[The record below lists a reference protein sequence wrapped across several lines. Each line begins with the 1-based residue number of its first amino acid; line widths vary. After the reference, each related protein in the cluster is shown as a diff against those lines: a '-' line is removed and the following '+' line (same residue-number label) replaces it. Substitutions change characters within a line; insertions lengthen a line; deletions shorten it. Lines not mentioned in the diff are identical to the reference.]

1 MLFPALK
8 ITFRAERRYEMA
20 YVTVPKDLTKIKSK
34 VMFNLTKRQL
44 VCFSAAVAIGLPL
57 FFLVKG
63 SVGTSA
69 AALCMVLAMLPMFLL
84 AGNVL
89 MDCTMDEG
97 EPEYTV
103 SYRYYEQTGYF
114 QKKYININSYNEGK
128 IEPFGKQMFPGIS
141 SQTSQQLL
149 QIADLIHIRFA
160 DVLLMQSELKQ
171 DATGLNKVRARSHLA
186 PVAYS
191 LEAIK
196 QERRWELAF
205 ESIRWWDIL
214 RWSGPSLEE
223 AGDILNKQTGF
234 NIINA
239 ATVVPMVKFDYK
251 KRLQATQGY
260 WPIPQDEI
268 DISNGVLEQN
278 PGWDASAQF
287 SDWNNM

>member
-1 MLFPALK
+1 MLLNLRITSGNDLK
-8 ITFRAERRYEMA
+8 TKLPQYSAKTMSSSLWTTEANGYLTFCVSVAFLYSVIFCFFNCDFRA
-20 YVTVPKDLTKIKSK
+20 
-34 VMFNLTKRQL
+34 
-44 VCFSAAVAIGLPL
+44 
-57 FFLVKG
+57 
-63 SVGTSA
+63 
-69 AALCMVLAMLPMFLL
+69 
-84 AGNVL
+84 
-89 MDCTMDEG
+89 
-97 EPEYTV
+97 
-103 SYRYYEQTGYF
+103 
-114 QKKYININSYNEGK
+114 KYININSYNEGK

>member
-1 MLFPALK
+1 MLLNLRITSGNDLK
-8 ITFRAERRYEMA
+8 TKLPQYSAKTMSSSLWTTEANGYLTFCVSVAFLYS
-20 YVTVPKDLTKIKSK
+20 VIFCF
-34 VMFNLTKRQL
+34 FN
-44 VCFSAAVAIGLPL
+44 CD
-57 FFLVKG
+57 FL
-63 SVGTSA
+63 
-69 AALCMVLAMLPMFLL
+69 
-84 AGNVL
+84 
-89 MDCTMDEG
+89 
-97 EPEYTV
+97 
-103 SYRYYEQTGYF
+103 
-114 QKKYININSYNEGK
+114 KKYININSYNEGK

>member
-1 MLFPALK
+1 
-8 ITFRAERRYEMA
+8 
-20 YVTVPKDLTKIKSK
+20 
-34 VMFNLTKRQL
+34 
-44 VCFSAAVAIGLPL
+44 
-57 FFLVKG
+57 
-63 SVGTSA
+63 
-69 AALCMVLAMLPMFLL
+69 
-84 AGNVL
+84 
-89 MDCTMDEG
+89 MDEG

-196 QERRWELAF
+196 NLHSSPSAGGTSFAGRVLHSKKPVTYSTNRPG
-205 ESIRWWDIL
+205 SI
-214 RWSGPSLEE
+214 
-223 AGDILNKQTGF
+223 
-234 NIINA
+234 
-239 ATVVPMVKFDYK
+239 
-251 KRLQATQGY
+251 
-260 WPIPQDEI
+260 
-268 DISNGVLEQN
+268 
-278 PGWDASAQF
+278 
-287 SDWNNM
+287 

>member
-1 MLFPALK
+1 
-8 ITFRAERRYEMA
+8 
-20 YVTVPKDLTKIKSK
+20 
-34 VMFNLTKRQL
+34 
-44 VCFSAAVAIGLPL
+44 
-57 FFLVKG
+57 
-63 SVGTSA
+63 
-69 AALCMVLAMLPMFLL
+69 
-84 AGNVL
+84 
-89 MDCTMDEG
+89 
-97 EPEYTV
+97 
-103 SYRYYEQTGYF
+103 
-114 QKKYININSYNEGK
+114 
-128 IEPFGKQMFPGIS
+128 MFPGI
-141 SQTSQQLL
+141 L
-149 QIADLIHIRFA
+149 FA
-160 DVLLMQSELKQ
+160 DIPT
-171 DATGLNKVRARSHLA
+171 ATPNCRLDSYPFCRRSAHAVRAETRRYGSEQGTCPL
-186 PVAYS
+186 PLGS
-191 LEAIK
+191 GGLLPGSIK

>member
-1 MLFPALK
+1 
-8 ITFRAERRYEMA
+8 
-20 YVTVPKDLTKIKSK
+20 
-34 VMFNLTKRQL
+34 
-44 VCFSAAVAIGLPL
+44 
-57 FFLVKG
+57 
-63 SVGTSA
+63 
-69 AALCMVLAMLPMFLL
+69 
-84 AGNVL
+84 
-89 MDCTMDEG
+89 
-97 EPEYTV
+97 
-103 SYRYYEQTGYF
+103 
-114 QKKYININSYNEGK
+114 
-128 IEPFGKQMFPGIS
+128 MFPGIS

-260 WPIPQDEI
+260 RPFRKTKSTSPMESLSRIQAGMHLPDSRI
-268 DISNGVLEQN
+268 GTICKSINL
-278 PGWDASAQF
+278 
-287 SDWNNM
+287 

>member
-1 MLFPALK
+1 
-8 ITFRAERRYEMA
+8 
-20 YVTVPKDLTKIKSK
+20 
-34 VMFNLTKRQL
+34 
-44 VCFSAAVAIGLPL
+44 
-57 FFLVKG
+57 
-63 SVGTSA
+63 
-69 AALCMVLAMLPMFLL
+69 
-84 AGNVL
+84 

-214 RWSGPSLEE
+214 RWSGL
-223 AGDILNKQTGF
+223 
-234 NIINA
+234 
-239 ATVVPMVKFDYK
+239 
-251 KRLQATQGY
+251 RLRKPVTY
-260 WPIPQDEI
+260 
-268 DISNGVLEQN
+268 STNR
-278 PGWDASAQF
+278 PGSI
-287 SDWNNM
+287 

>member
-1 MLFPALK
+1 
-8 ITFRAERRYEMA
+8 
-20 YVTVPKDLTKIKSK
+20 
-34 VMFNLTKRQL
+34 
-44 VCFSAAVAIGLPL
+44 
-57 FFLVKG
+57 
-63 SVGTSA
+63 
-69 AALCMVLAMLPMFLL
+69 
-84 AGNVL
+84 
-89 MDCTMDEG
+89 MDEG

-214 RWSGPSLEE
+214 RWSGPSLEDDS
-223 AGDILNKQTGF
+223 AGDAAILSSDGELPCYQAGKRTLLGKQGNTGGRTAE
-234 NIINA
+234 N
-239 ATVVPMVKFDYK
+239 
-251 KRLQATQGY
+251 RG
-260 WPIPQDEI
+260 EI
-268 DISNGVLEQN
+268 RQN
-278 PGWDASAQF
+278 Q
-287 SDWNNM
+287 

>member
-1 MLFPALK
+1 
-8 ITFRAERRYEMA
+8 
-20 YVTVPKDLTKIKSK
+20 
-34 VMFNLTKRQL
+34 
-44 VCFSAAVAIGLPL
+44 
-57 FFLVKG
+57 
-63 SVGTSA
+63 
-69 AALCMVLAMLPMFLL
+69 
-84 AGNVL
+84 

-223 AGDILNKQTGF
+223 AGDILNKQWYRWSNSTIRNAYKQPKATGPF
-234 NIINA
+234 RKTKSTSPMESLSRIQAGMHLPSSRIGTICKSIN
-239 ATVVPMVKFDYK
+239 
-251 KRLQATQGY
+251 L
-260 WPIPQDEI
+260 
-268 DISNGVLEQN
+268 
-278 PGWDASAQF
+278 
-287 SDWNNM
+287 